1 MSESIVQSMASG
13 DPSLDQK
20 NTAAKVMANKI
31 GNLLEL
37 RGFKIVRKK
46 IFVDESKANYGVD
59 FGFEPTNPL
68 MDGSGL
74 ELRYFAD
81 ENPSRLSLRFLRPK
95 YNSVADKE
103 YAVSIT
109 DPRSMYE
116 DRKKS
121 VVDDMRLKV
130 LNSILDNW
138 SDQHHKQ
145 IRANRAWKNCNNTVL
160 NKIEVL
166 VKYIETIYPFYI
178 ALYQEGKWQAI
189 EAQGQVDEYNKYA
202 ESLAQ
207 SAECPNRVFK
217 TYGSSMMYDWSIG
230 DLRDVVVQVDLAPD
244 GKVVLNQITLDKS
257 KAEDFLKHLIKWRNN

>member
-46 IFVDESKANYGVD
+46 IYADESHTIYGVD

-81 ENPSRLSLRFLRPK
+81 ETPSRLSLSFSCPK
-95 YNSVADKE
+95 YKSVADKE
-103 YAVSIT
+103 YTVGIT
-109 DPRSMYE
+109 DYRYE
-116 DRKKS
+116 YEETKKK

-138 SDQHHKQ
+138 NDQHHRQ
-145 IRANRAWKNCNNTVL
+145 IRVSKVWKNCNNTVL

-189 EAQGQVDEYNKYA
+189 EAQAQVDEYNKYA
-202 ESLAQ
+202 EGLAQ

-257 KAEDFLKHLIKWRNN
+257 KAEDFLKHLIKWRKN

>member
-74 ELRYFAD
+74 QLRYWPD
-81 ENPSRLSLRFLRPK
+81 ESPSRLSLHFLRPK
-95 YNSVADKE
+95 YKSVTNKSYTMNIIE
-103 YAVSIT
+103 H
-109 DPRSMYE
+109 RSDYE

-121 VVDDMRLKV
+121 VADDMRLKV

-138 SDQHHKQ
+138 SDQHLKA
-145 IRANRAWKNCNNTVL
+145 IKSNKAWRNCSKNVL
-160 NKIEVL
+160 AKIEVL

-178 ALYQEGKWQAI
+178 ALHQEGKWRAI
-189 EAQGQVDEYNKYA
+189 EAQAQVDEYNKYA
-202 ESLAQ
+202 EGLAQ
-207 SAECPNRVFK
+207 SAECTNRVFK